1 MCDYCSW
8 IEQILARINVE
19 TRLLKETI
27 PPPYVDPTVIVHGGA
42 GKIPKKKQKLM
53 LEAVKNAALKAYKN
67 LIDGYT
73 AVDAIEIAISC
84 MEDTLYLNY
93 TKEAPMH
100 TNDEIVWDAGIMTN
114 DLDAGSIGF
123 IQGIEHPIKLARE
136 VLKNTDHVLIVENG
150 ATKLAKEADLPILMR
165 KFMPTDT
172 IRFID
177 ESEEE
182 YYDISSSS
190 DSTDDFLI
198 KCANDIKNDYMKH
211 KENDTSIIKMYFPE
225 CNFLEMEE
233 IEMEDEEL
241 TELNITIPFHEARTV
256 GAVAYDRKKRLSS
269 GISTMKETIKTMGS
283 ISAVGTVI
291 GCGIYADENGCCSLS
306 GNDKTIY
313 KYAPA
318 RKIVRRFNSKTT
330 MMLEINNEL
339 DKFQKET
346 GESEIGVIALNN
358 KGEPSISF
366 KTLHFPWACCR
377 NGYIYYGCN
386 KCDKFLEEIRDLNRP
401 LDCMCEVSR

>member
-114 DLDAGSIGF
+114 DLNAGSIGF

-165 KFMPTDT
+165 KFMPADT

-198 KCANDIKNDYMKH
+198 KCANDFKNDYMKH

-233 IEMEDEEL
+233 IEMEDGES
-241 TELNITIPFHEARTV
+241 TELDISIPFHEVALMTISLWFMAWTPYLV
-256 GAVAYDRKKRLSS
+256 INYTGIFDSQKITPIFTIWGSIFAKANAVYNPIVYGISHPKYRAALFQRFPSLACTNEQAPHTDATSTAS
-269 GISTMKETIKTMGS
+269 GITTVPEGEKA
-283 ISAVGTVI
+283 SA
-291 GCGIYADENGCCSLS
+291 
-306 GNDKTIY
+306 
-313 KYAPA
+313 
-318 RKIVRRFNSKTT
+318 
-330 MMLEINNEL
+330 
-339 DKFQKET
+339 
-346 GESEIGVIALNN
+346 
-358 KGEPSISF
+358 
-366 KTLHFPWACCR
+366 
-377 NGYIYYGCN
+377 
-386 KCDKFLEEIRDLNRP
+386 
-401 LDCMCEVSR
+401 